1 MRGSGENTVKSI
13 RLVGV
18 GFLLAGAL
26 IPAMLVG
33 YTDAAQHAPAGS
45 GASGRSGTGGIVA
58 EEHAGKKVIKVNGQT
73 APWMGAP
80 AAKKPNAPGTSP
92 QQGPSPAPDAAPDTS
107 PALAPTSAPALAP
120 DTAPTHLPSSAPATA
135 PE

>member
-1 MRGSGENTVKSI
+1 MRGSGENTIKSV

-33 YTDAAQHAPAGS
+33 YTDAAQNGPAGARAD
-45 GASGRSGTGGIVA
+45 GVAGTGGIVA
-58 EEHAGKKVIKVNGQT
+58 DERDGKKLIKVNGQP

-92 QQGPSPAPDAAPDTS
+92 QQAPMPAPDAAP
-107 PALAPTSAPALAP
+107 ASAPVL
-120 DTAPTHLPSSAPATA
+120 TPTSAPATA

>member
-33 YTDAAQHAPAGS
+33 YTDAAQHAPAGG
-45 GASGRSGTGGIVA
+45 GAGGRSGTGGIVA
-58 EEHAGKKVIKVNGQT
+58 EEQAGKKVIKVNGQT

-80 AAKKPNAPGTSP
+80 AAKKQASGVGTPLNTDAQTPATPDSTN
-92 QQGPSPAPDAAPDTS
+92 PSI
-107 PALAPTSAPALAP
+107 
-120 DTAPTHLPSSAPATA
+120 PATA
-135 PE
+135 PTPGP